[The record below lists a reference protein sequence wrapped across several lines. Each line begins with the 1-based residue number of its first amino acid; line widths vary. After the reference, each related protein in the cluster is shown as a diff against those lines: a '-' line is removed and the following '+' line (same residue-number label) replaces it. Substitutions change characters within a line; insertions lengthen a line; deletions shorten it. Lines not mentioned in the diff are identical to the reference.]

1 MGAQRR
7 ELLTPRSLRTERCE
21 SANVRMCEGGGRADG
36 LHQSI
41 DWFGL
46 GVLNDQSYPTRG
58 GILVLSGAR
67 MRGLESRRGLGRL
80 KSS

>member
-1 MGAQRR
+1 MGVQRC

-36 LHQSI
+36 LHRPNE
-41 DWFGL
+41 WFGL

-58 GILVLSGAR
+58 RILVLSG
-67 MRGLESRRGLGRL
+67 GEDQGLGMD
-80 KSS
+80 KEFG